1 MSQKIL
7 TYGFLLITLL
17 ISSSLCAQTP
27 EELEK
32 ERAQL
37 NQQIQTTQ
45 DLLRK
50 TDGSKKE
57 SLSAL
62 ETLQAQMRSRRQLV
76 ENYRRDLDL
85 SKEKVKRLDDSIAY
99 LESVLTEKTEAYFAT
114 LRKMYRWKKQ
124 QPSWMYYISAQG
136 ANELFRR
143 WIYLNQLEAWQDTQ
157 RQTIL
162 SLKESVESSREEVE
176 AERRRRAEQLQREEQ
191 NAKALSRD
199 LGEEQ
204 RLLDQLK
211 QKEQELRRQLDKQMA
226 DRRAL
231 DKAISSA
238 IEKGRKDESE
248 EDEPAFAST
257 PQGKAISGAF
267 AENKGALPWP
277 VERGVVTRKFGKQR
291 HASLPNIEIQ
301 NNGIDIST
309 EKSANV
315 RAIFDGTVVGTAE
328 VPGYHNMVILRHGK
342 FFTVYSRLDQVTVSQ
357 GQSVNRNEA
366 IGRLAVDEDDG
377 QSRLHFE
384 IWEDKKK
391 LNPLYWIAQSQ

>member
-1 MSQKIL
+1 M
-7 TYGFLLITLL
+7 
-17 ISSSLCAQTP
+17 
-27 EELEK
+27 
-32 ERAQL
+32 

-76 ENYRRDLDL
+76 ENYRRDLNL
-85 SKEKVKRLDDSIAY
+85 SKEKVKRLDDSISH
-99 LESVLTEKTEAYFAT
+99 LEFVLTEKTEAYFAT

-143 WIYLNQLEAWQDTQ
+143 WIYLNQLEAWQDAQ

-162 SLKESVESSREEVE
+162 SLKESLESKRKEVE
-176 AERRRRAEQLQREEQ
+176 EERRRRMEQLQSEEQ

-204 RLLDQLK
+204 RILDQLK

-231 DKAISSA
+231 DNAISSA
-238 IEKGRKDESE
+238 IEKGRKDEST
-248 EDEPAFAST
+248 EDAPAFANT
-257 PQGKAISGAF
+257 PKGKAISGAF

-291 HASLPNIEIQ
+291 HASLPNIEVQ

-309 EKSANV
+309 EISAKV
-315 RAIFDGTVVGTAE
+315 RSVFDGTVVGTAE
-328 VPGYHNMVILRHGK
+328 VPGYQKMVILRHGK
-342 FFTVYSRLDQVTVSQ
+342 FFTVYSRLDQVSVTQ
-357 GQSVNRNEA
+357 GQSVSMNET
-366 IGRLAVDEDDG
+366 IGRLAVDEDEV